1 MMLTGISFILFIVPL
16 LVILISTAVLHEI
29 IKSTKLLNIIE
40 GLLLGIPALYV
51 LYLK

>member
-1 MMLTGISFILFIVPL
+1 MLTDISFILFIVPL
-16 LVILISTAVLHEI
+16 LVILISTAVLHGI

>member
-1 MMLTGISFILFIVPL
+1 MLTGISFILFIVPL
-16 LVILISTAVLHEI
+16 LAILISTAVLHGI

-40 GLLLGIPALYV
+40 GILLGMLALYI